1 MNDLITICLML
12 LTAKLGGWLFERVN
26 QPTVLGQILGGIVIG
41 FFLTTD
47 EVIRAFSTFG
57 VILLLFLAGL
67 ESDINEFKAV
77 GRPSIMIAGVGVIVS
92 FVLGVLVA
100 IPFYSFGKALLFGA
114 IMTPTSVSITVRVL
128 MEMRQLRTKV
138 GASILAAAVIDDI
151 LGILA
156 LTIVISLL
164 VEGNLNP
171 IKIVE
176 IIAEVLGFLLILLK
190 FGVPLT
196 ERFFHAVS
204 RVKLP
209 ESRTAFSL
217 VLAVFIAAL
226 AEEMKIA
233 SILGA
238 YMAGLLIGQTQY
250 GREITEKVSTLG
262 YSLFIPVFF
271 VEVGMS
277 IDLSHVMSAGLFA
290 LIYTLTAIV
299 AKVGGCGLGAYI
311 GGFNAKESL
320 GIGVGMVPRM
330 GVELAMLAIAMQAGV
345 AGQDELTIAVF
356 MVFVTTIITPPL
368 LKYVYSKI

>member
-1 MNDLITICLML
+1 MDDLITIGLML
-12 LTAKLGGWLFERVN
+12 FTAKLGGWLFEKLN
-26 QPTVLGQILGGIVIG
+26 QPTVLGQILGGIFIG
-41 FFLTTD
+41 LFLNTD

-77 GRPSIMIAGVGVIVS
+77 GRPSILIAGVGVLVS
-92 FVLGVLVA
+92 FVLGFIVSL
-100 IPFYSFGKALLFGA
+100 PFYSFENALLLGA

-128 MEMRQLRTKV
+128 MEMRRLRTKA
-138 GASILAAAVIDDI
+138 GTSILAAAVIDDI

-171 IKIVE
+171 IKILE
-176 IIAEVLGFLLILLK
+176 IIVEVSGFLILLLK

-217 VLAVFIAAL
+217 VLTVFIAAL
-226 AEEMKIA
+226 AEEMQIA

-238 YMAGLLIGQTQY
+238 YMTGLLIGQTQY

-262 YSLFIPVFF
+262 YSLFIPIFF

-277 IDLSHVMSAGLFA
+277 IDVSYVMKAGLFA
-290 LIYTLTAIV
+290 IIYTLAAIV
-299 AKVGGCGLGAYI
+299 AKIGGCGLGAYL
-311 GGFNAKESL
+311 GGFDAKESL
-320 GIGVGMVPRM
+320 RIGVGMIPRM

-356 MVFVTTIITPPL
+356 MVFVTTILTPPL
-368 LKYVYSKI
+368 LKYVYSKS